1 MLDRKKVQELL
12 ALDNVIEY
20 WGTFGLKYGQ
30 RGNLV
35 CLPNTDPDTQA
46 IIQILQ
52 NRYDRIFAELTAD
65 NETCSD
71 SVRT

>member
-1 MLDRKKVQELL
+1 MLDRKKVRELL

-20 WGTFGLKYGQ
+20 WGNYGFKCGQ

-35 CLPNTDPDTQA
+35 YFPNTDPDTQA
-46 IIQILQ
+46 IVQILQ

-71 SVRT
+71 SART